1 MTLNMGKSPMT
12 KRLLMLLIYL
22 LGVAGTTLHAEGGC
36 PSGMVPEGG
45 PGASSCRPLP
55 GYNQNGAAAPA
66 MPRITWISQ
75 YGAVAM
81 DTTETGFIGASHD
94 KPSRADAERIAMQN
108 CLDMGAKKCELLNWY
123 ANGCVAL
130 AKGPTRYGV
139 ANGNSPAEAGSAA
152 VTKCSEAS
160 CKVVYGN
167 CSQAKAR

>member
-1 MTLNMGKSPMT
+1 MDRSSIV

-22 LGVAGTTLHAEGGC
+22 LGVTGTTLHAEGGC

-55 GYNQNGAAAPA
+55 GDKNGAAPA

-94 KPSRADAERIAMQN
+94 KPSRAGAERIAMQN

-130 AKGPTRYGV
+130 AKGPTLYAV
-139 ANGNSPAEAGSAA
+139 TNGISPAEAASNA
-152 VTKCSEAS
+152 VAKCSEAS
-160 CKVVYGN
+160 CQVVYSN
-167 CSQAKAR
+167 CSKAKAVRF